1 MNVANPI
8 YDAVFKFL
16 LDDERIAR
24 MLLSALMG
32 REVVEL
38 SFVPT
43 ETREPVTGQDG
54 TSLLVLRMDFAARVR
69 MEDGGCKLVLIEI
82 QKARDTSDIQR
93 FRRYLGTSYAD
104 PRNVYR
110 DADGVERPLPI
121 FTIYFLGEGLK
132 GLDMPVLKVD
142 RRCWDPATGDDVR
155 VTDPFVEGLTHD
167 SVIIQMNRLK
177 DRRRTDLERLL
188 EVFDQGVASH
198 TDPHFLDILE
208 VNFPER
214 YRDVLRRLM
223 LACAEPGLRVK
234 MDLEDEILHAFQ
246 ERAREA
252 ADLRLSLS
260 RKDRELE
267 ASAKAIEGKDRV
279 IEDKDRVIEDKDRV
293 IEDKDRV
300 IEDKDRVIDEK
311 DRLILELTRRLGDSV
326 S

>member
-32 REVVEL
+32 REVMEL

-43 ETREPVTGQDG
+43 ETREHVTGQDG
-54 TSLLVLRMDFAARVR
+54 TSLLVLRMDFAAKVR
-69 MEDGGCKLVLIEI
+69 MEDGSCKLVLIEI

-142 RRCWDPATGDDVR
+142 RRCWDPATGDEVR
-155 VTDPFVEGLTHD
+155 VTDPFVGGLTHD

-223 LACAEPGLRVK
+223 MACAEPGLRVK

-260 RKDRELE
+260 RKDRELDD
-267 ASAKAIEGKDRV
+267 SARVIEGKDRA
-279 IEDKDRVIEDKDRV
+279 IDEKDRLIDEKDRL
-293 IEDKDRV
+293 
-300 IEDKDRVIDEK
+300 IDEK
-311 DRLILELTRRLGDSV
+311 DRLILELTRRVGDSGP
-326 S
+326 SLPIGGS

>member
-1 MNVANPI
+1 MSVANPI
-8 YDAVFKFL
+8 YDVVFKFL

-24 MLLSALMG
+24 MLLSALLG

-43 ETREPVTGQDG
+43 ETREPVARPDG
-54 TSLLVLRMDFAARVR
+54 TSLLVLRMDFAAKVL
-69 MEDGGCKLVLIEI
+69 MEDGSRKLVLIEI

-104 PRNVYR
+104 PRNSYR
-110 DADGVERPLPI
+110 DAQGVELPLPI
-121 FTIYFLGEGLK
+121 LTIYFLGEGLK
-132 GLDMPVLKVD
+132 GLDLPVLRVD
-142 RRCWDPATGDDVR
+142 RRCWDPATGDEVR
-155 VTDPFVEGLTHD
+155 IADPFVEALTHD

-214 YRDVLRRLM
+214 YRDVLRRLK
-223 LACAEPGLRVK
+223 LAYSEPGLRVK

-252 ADLRLSLS
+252 ADLRIGLSS
-260 RKDRELE
+260 R
-267 ASAKAIEGKDRV
+267 DRV
-279 IEDKDRVIEDKDRV
+279 ISDQGKALADKDRVIEDKDRL
-293 IEDKDRV
+293 IEDKNRLLEDKDRTIV
-300 IEDKDRVIDEK
+300 
-311 DRLILELTRRLGDSV
+311 ELLRRLDAT
-326 S
+326 